1 MRFLI
6 ACLTLLI
13 LGACSGEKPPKE
25 DEVTR
30 FSSDWDSTT
39 ALVTDQVTGILKAQ
53 ESAQELLMALDSL
66 PEAPATDIRTRL
78 EQELQTLGE
87 ASEASFAFVNR
98 WQEGAARLNA
108 IKESGNGNLPSSDL
122 QELQQLKQEGQQQ
135 AKAWATQLDSAR
147 ALFEEARMIL
157 E

>member
-13 LGACSGEKPPKE
+13 LSACSGEKPPKE
-25 DEVTR
+25 DEVTL

-66 PEAPATDIRTRL
+66 PEAPVTDIKTRL
-78 EQELQTLGE
+78 EKELQTLGE

-98 WQEGAARLNA
+98 WQEGATRLNA
-108 IKESGNGNLPSSDL
+108 IKESGNGTLSASDL
-122 QELQQLKQEGQQQ
+122 KELQQLKQEGQQQ
-135 AKAWATQLDSAR
+135 AKAWASQLDSAR
-147 ALFEEARMIL
+147 VLFEEARMIL

>member
-1 MRFLI
+1 M
-6 ACLTLLI
+6 TL
-13 LGACSGEKPPKE
+13 
-25 DEVTR
+25 

-53 ESAQELLMALDSL
+53 ESAQELLSALDTL
-66 PEAPATDIRTRL
+66 PEGPATDIKTRL
-78 EQELQTLGE
+78 EKELQALGE

-98 WQEGAARLNA
+98 WQEGATRLNA
-108 IKESGNGNLPSSDL
+108 IKESGNGTLSASDL
-122 QELQQLKQEGQQQ
+122 KELQQLKQEGQQQ

-147 ALFEEARMIL
+147 ILFEEARMIL

>member
-66 PEAPATDIRTRL
+66 PEAPATNIKTRL

-108 IKESGNGNLPSSDL
+108 IKESGNRNLSSSDL

-147 ALFEEARMIL
+147 VLFEEARMIL

>member
-66 PEAPATDIRTRL
+66 PEAPATNIKTRL

-108 IKESGNGNLPSSDL
+108 IKESGNGNLSSSDL

-147 ALFEEARMIL
+147 VLFEEARMIL

>member
-1 MRFLI
+1 M
-6 ACLTLLI
+6 TL
-13 LGACSGEKPPKE
+13 
-25 DEVTR
+25 

-66 PEAPATDIRTRL
+66 PEAPVTNIKTRL
-78 EQELQTLGE
+78 EKELQSLGE

-98 WQEGAARLNA
+98 WQEGATRLNA
-108 IKESGNGNLPSSDL
+108 IKESGNGTLSASDL
-122 QELQQLKQEGQQQ
+122 KELQQLKQEGQQQ

-147 ALFEEARMIL
+147 ILFEEARMIL

>member
-13 LGACSGEKPPKE
+13 LSACSGEKPPKE
-25 DEVTR
+25 DEVTL

-66 PEAPATDIRTRL
+66 PEAPVTDIKTRL
-78 EQELQTLGE
+78 EKELQSLGE

-98 WQEGAARLNA
+98 WQEGATRLNA
-108 IKESGNGNLPSSDL
+108 IKESGNGTLSASDL
-122 QELQQLKQEGQQQ
+122 KELQQLKQEGQQQ

-147 ALFEEARMIL
+147 ILFEEARMIL

>member
-1 MRFLI
+1 
-6 ACLTLLI
+6 
-13 LGACSGEKPPKE
+13 
-25 DEVTR
+25 
-30 FSSDWDSTT
+30 
-39 ALVTDQVTGILKAQ
+39 
-53 ESAQELLMALDSL
+53 MALDSL

-108 IKESGNGNLPSSDL
+108 IKESGNGNLSSSDL

>member
-30 FSSDWDSTT
+30 FSSDWDSTS

-108 IKESGNGNLPSSDL
+108 IKESGNGNLSSSDL

>member
-6 ACLTLLI
+6 SCLILLI
-13 LGACSGEKPPKE
+13 LSACSGEKTPKQ
-25 DEVTR
+25 DDVTL

-39 ALVTDQVTGILKAQ
+39 ALVTTQVTGILKAQ
-53 ESAQELLMALDSL
+53 EEAQELLNALDTL
-66 PEAPATDIRTRL
+66 PDAPGTDLKARL
-78 EQELQTLGE
+78 MEELQELGK

-108 IKESGNGNLPSSDL
+108 LKENGNGALSPSDL
-122 QELQQLKQEGQQQ
+122 KELQQLEQEGQQQ
-135 AKAWATQLDSAR
+135 AKAWASQLDSAQV
-147 ALFEEARMIL
+147 LFEEARITL

>member
-108 IKESGNGNLPSSDL
+108 IKESGNGNLSSSDL

>member
-13 LGACSGEKPPKE
+13 LSACSGEKPPKE
-25 DEVTR
+25 DEVTL

-53 ESAQELLMALDSL
+53 ESAQELLSALDTL
-66 PEAPATDIRTRL
+66 PEAPVTDIKTRL
-78 EQELQTLGE
+78 EKELQSLGE

-98 WQEGAARLNA
+98 WQEGATRLNA
-108 IKESGNGNLPSSDL
+108 IKESGNGTLSASDL
-122 QELQQLKQEGQQQ
+122 KELQQLKQEGQQQ

-147 ALFEEARMIL
+147 ILFEEARMIL

>member
-1 MRFLI
+1 M
-6 ACLTLLI
+6 TL
-13 LGACSGEKPPKE
+13 
-25 DEVTR
+25 

-66 PEAPATDIRTRL
+66 PEAPVTDIKTRL
-78 EQELQTLGE
+78 EKELQSLGE

-98 WQEGAARLNA
+98 WQEGATRLNA
-108 IKESGNGNLPSSDL
+108 IKESGNGTLSASDL
-122 QELQQLKQEGQQQ
+122 KELQQLKQEGQQQ

-147 ALFEEARMIL
+147 ILFEEARMIL

>member
-1 MRFLI
+1 MRFLT

-13 LGACSGEKPPKE
+13 LSACSGEKPPKE
-25 DEVTR
+25 DEVTL

-66 PEAPATDIRTRL
+66 PEAPVTDIKTRL
-78 EQELQTLGE
+78 EKELQTLGE

-108 IKESGNGNLPSSDL
+108 IKESGNGTLSTSDL
-122 QELQQLKQEGQQQ
+122 KELQQLKQEGQQQ
-135 AKAWATQLDSAR
+135 AKAWATQLDSAQI
-147 ALFEEARMIL
+147 LFEEARMIL

>member
-1 MRFLI
+1 M
-6 ACLTLLI
+6 TL
-13 LGACSGEKPPKE
+13 
-25 DEVTR
+25 

-66 PEAPATDIRTRL
+66 PEAPVTDIKTRL
-78 EQELQTLGE
+78 EKELQTLGE

-98 WQEGAARLNA
+98 WQEGATRLNA
-108 IKESGNGNLPSSDL
+108 IKESGNGTLSASDL
-122 QELQQLKQEGQQQ
+122 KELQQLKQEGQQQ
-135 AKAWATQLDSAR
+135 AKAWASQLDSAR
-147 ALFEEARMIL
+147 VLFEEARMIL